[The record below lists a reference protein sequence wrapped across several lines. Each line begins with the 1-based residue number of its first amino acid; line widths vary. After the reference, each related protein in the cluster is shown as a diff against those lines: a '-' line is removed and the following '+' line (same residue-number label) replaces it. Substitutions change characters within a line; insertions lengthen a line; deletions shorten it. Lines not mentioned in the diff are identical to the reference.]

1 MLSLRSLVQRGLTIT
16 GVLVVIVFSSMLYQ
30 WQTKIS
36 AQALLTVEATEPVER
51 ITISDDY
58 YGYNFQIPAT
68 WYSEMDVTPEHWYF
82 LSDPDTAPAESSK
95 HLHPEALP
103 GGLITARFAVDPV
116 PNLLPEPEV
125 RDPLVDEVGNATRE
139 VLIPLLPSGTWI
151 TVAGL
156 PALRVE
162 HSAEELAEGDGGP
175 YARGTS
181 VYILSERLVYFL
193 AFAYIQPSESDDEQM
208 ERDYEQTITD
218 ILDSFVIDLEAQAAR
233 PPGSLPASEE

>member
-1 MLSLRSLVQRGLTIT
+1 MLRLSPLTRRRLAIIC
-16 GVLVVIVFSSMLYQ
+16 VLVLILFSSVLYQ
-30 WQTKIS
+30 LQTKLN
-36 AQALLTVEATEPVER
+36 AQALPTVETAEPGER
-51 ITISDDY
+51 VTIVDDY

-82 LSDPDTAPAESSK
+82 LSDPAAAPDENNEN
-95 HLHPEALP
+95 LHPAAPP

-125 RDPLVDEVGNATRE
+125 RDPLIDEVGNATSE
-139 VLIPLLPSGTWI
+139 ALIPLLPSGTWI

-193 AFAYIQPSESDDEQM
+193 AFAYIQPSDGDDEQA
-208 ERDYEQTITD
+208 ERDYEQAITD

-233 PPGSLPASEE
+233 PPGLIPSGEQ